1 MSVFKI
7 SDRGIPSSR
16 SNAKWHRCSRVVLD
30 LDDAHFLSP
39 KIPQVEENS
48 HGEILMLIADKRR
61 KSSANETTNKVE
73 SGML

>member
-1 MSVFKI
+1 MSVSKI